1 MVEVLVKGGADGCGV
16 VALLDI
22 EQTVS
27 NERIDLAITNFDHQ
41 TAQAA
46 TTSLSVQ
53 AHTLGSG
60 FPDGGDLSQ
69 WSADPQWQGVFEMRP
84 TFCDFKSPTRRCNS
98 RSI

>member
-1 MVEVLVKGGADGCGV
+1 MEGDADGCGV
-16 VALLDI
+16 VALLAI
-22 EQTVS
+22 EQAVPDQ
-27 NERIDLAITNFDHQ
+27 RIDFAIANLDHK

-46 TTSLSVQ
+46 TTPLSVQ

-60 FPDGGDLSQ
+60 FPDSGDLSQ

-84 TFCDFKSPTRRCNS
+84 TFSDFKSPTRRCNS

>member
-1 MVEVLVKGGADGCGV
+1 MKGGADGCGV

-60 FPDGGDLSQ
+60 FPNGGDLSQ
-69 WSADPQWQGVFEMRP
+69 WSADPQW
-84 TFCDFKSPTRRCNS
+84 
-98 RSI
+98 